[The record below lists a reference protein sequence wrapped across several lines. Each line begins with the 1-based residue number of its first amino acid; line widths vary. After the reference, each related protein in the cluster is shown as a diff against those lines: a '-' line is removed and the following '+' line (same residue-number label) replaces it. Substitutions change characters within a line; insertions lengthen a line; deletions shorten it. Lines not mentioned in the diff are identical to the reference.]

1 MGISKSKYVLYRQC
15 PKALWLKVYR
25 PELDVM
31 NAQKEQIF
39 INGREVG
46 DLAMG
51 LFGDYTDMTA
61 YTPDGKL
68 DLGTMIAK
76 TKECL
81 DKNVDV
87 ICEASFSFDSNYC
100 AVDILMKEKEGYA
113 IYEVKS
119 STDGDKGVYIQD
131 VAYQKWLLTKCGV
144 NVTGT
149 YLVCVNSQYV
159 LEDKL
164 DIQEYFTI
172 NDISEGV
179 AKEIVRVENDV
190 KSINHLLQDKC
201 EPEKRLDVCC
211 HQPYDC
217 AFWKYCSR
225 ELPKPSVFDLYR
237 MPFSKKIE
245 YYNEGKL
252 SFDDLNVSALSDKQ
266 QTQVQ
271 CTLKSNSVIDKQGIR
286 DFLSTLSYPLYF
298 LDFETEQPARPKYR
312 GTKPYQQIPF
322 QYSLHIIEYDGGPL
336 IHKEF
341 LGDSITDPR
350 RALAEQLCKDIP
362 MNVCVLAYNK
372 AFECSRLKEMAAAFP
387 NLSIHLLNIMDNIK
401 DLLDPFRS
409 GCYYLPEMGG
419 SFSIKVVLPAL
430 FPDDPELD
438 YHNLPGDVHNG
449 GEAMTIYP
457 KIAKMTVA
465 EQTRARYSLLE
476 YCKLDTYAMV
486 KLWEKLIQVSV

>member
-1 MGISKSKYVLYRQC
+1 MGISKSKYILYCQC
-15 PKALWLKVYR
+15 SKALWLKVYR

-39 INGREVG
+39 INGREIG

-81 DKNVDV
+81 GKNVDV

-100 AVDILMKEKEGYA
+100 AVDILKKEKDGYA

-149 YLVCVNSQYV
+149 YLICVNSKYV
-159 LEDKL
+159 LEDDL

-179 AKEIVRVENDV
+179 ASEIVRVENDV
-190 KSINHLLQDKC
+190 KSINQLLQDKC

-225 ELPKPSVFDLYR
+225 ELPQPSVFDLYR

-252 SFDDLNVSALSDKQ
+252 SFDDLNVSTLSDKQ
-266 QTQVQ
+266 QIQVQ

-298 LDFETEQPARPKYR
+298 LDFETEQPAIPKYR

-350 RALAEQLCKDIP
+350 RALADPLCKDIP
-362 MNVCVLAYNK
+362 RNGCVLA
-372 AFECSRLKEMAAAFP
+372 
-387 NLSIHLLNIMDNIK
+387 
-401 DLLDPFRS
+401 
-409 GCYYLPEMGG
+409 
-419 SFSIKVVLPAL
+419 
-430 FPDDPELD
+430 
-438 YHNLPGDVHNG
+438 
-449 GEAMTIYP
+449 
-457 KIAKMTVA
+457 
-465 EQTRARYSLLE
+465 
-476 YCKLDTYAMV
+476 
-486 KLWEKLIQVSV
+486 

>member
-1 MGISKSKYVLYRQC
+1 ML
-15 PKALWLKVYR
+15 
-25 PELDVM
+25 E
-31 NAQKEQIF
+31 
-39 INGREVG
+39 
-46 DLAMG
+46 
-51 LFGDYTDMTA
+51 
-61 YTPDGKL
+61 
-68 DLGTMIAK
+68 
-76 TKECL
+76 
-81 DKNVDV
+81 
-87 ICEASFSFDSNYC
+87 
-100 AVDILMKEKEGYA
+100 EKF
-113 IYEVKS
+113 
-119 STDGDKGVYIQD
+119 
-131 VAYQKWLLTKCGV
+131 
-144 NVTGT
+144 
-149 YLVCVNSQYV
+149 
-159 LEDKL
+159 

-179 AKEIVRVENDV
+179 AKKIVRVENDV
-190 KSINHLLQDKC
+190 KSINHLLQNKC

-237 MPFSKKIE
+237 MPFSKNIE

-298 LDFETEQPARPKYR
+298 LDFETEQPAIPKYR